1 MSSLGLSNL
10 RSISNWLGSNTGVD
24 RGNKGLGVEGG
35 SNGELGVEN
44 RETRVSNSES
54 SSVSN
59 VLNLLKLTIGI
70 NIRVSSGDSSIGVS
84 NLSLGRVEVRV
95 TIVQVAKLILGLE
108 LAAGNIG
115 SSIWS
120 SIGSCSNGG
129 SSGVWQ
135 TSIGILCTSAAD
147 NGRNC
152 NKSSHDCTVVSCV
165 MLNDVP

>member
-24 RGNKGLGVEGG
+24 RGNGELGVEGG

-95 TIVQVAKLILGLE
+95 TIVQVAKLVLGLE

-115 SSIWS
+115 SSI
-120 SIGSCSNGG
+120 
-129 SSGVWQ
+129 
-135 TSIGILCTSAAD
+135 
-147 NGRNC
+147 R
-152 NKSSHDCTVVSCV
+152 
-165 MLNDVP
+165 